1 MAPRSTHSSTDHTFG
16 VLLKQLR
23 KRAGMTQGD
32 LAAALGYSI
41 ALISSLEKAQRRPD
55 LQAVSE
61 RFIPAL
67 GLQDDPAMAAALIEQ
82 AALARGERPPAS
94 ITLQR
99 TTQLVVTETFT
110 NKASRLP
117 SQPAAL
123 LGRDQ
128 AVQALCN
135 RLQGHSGRL
144 LTLVGPPGV
153 GKTRLALE
161 VARHLESF
169 FKDGARFVPLAALVD
184 SELVAAA
191 IADELELVDT
201 GKQTAQQ
208 RLLQGLRQK
217 ELLLLLDNFEQI
229 IAAAPLLATLLA
241 ECPKL
246 CLLVTSRERL
256 HLRAEQRF
264 PVPPL
269 PATVASALFIQRAE
283 AVAPDFV
290 ASPENHAT
298 IQKICHLVDYLPL
311 AIELSASW
319 VHLLSCAEIAWEI
332 EHNLH
337 FLTST
342 LRDIPERHR
351 SLYTVFEHSWGLLS
365 PEEQRL
371 FAQLSVFRGK
381 FTREAAVYVADASL
395 SVLSALVDKSLLYR
409 NLTGEFEMHEYAR
422 QFAAAKLTERND
434 LQESRARHETYFT
447 AQAQEELHR
456 LRTTLSHVLDSSEN
470 VADATDKAAA
480 SLVSTRSKQKALRIL
495 MLSWE
500 YPPFITGGSGKHV
513 ADLISALGQVV
524 LDDRPL
530 LIDVLAP
537 RFAGGELEEQITPA
551 ITAFRVDVYLVPP
564 YPVSGLIA
572 GLVPIVERANGL
584 IQQHH
589 YDLIHIQDWRF
600 AKIGTALK
608 YRWHLPLLAT
618 FHLIERK
625 RYQQDPPAEIDQI
638 EQFERELCTEAKQ
651 LIVCSQFMRQ
661 QLNAHLGAPLDK
673 IKVIANGIKVKRK
686 EDYPPEELSLL
697 RQQYAPQA
705 QKLLLF
711 IGPAILEKGLPV
723 LIRAMPHIL
732 ADHPGTRLLVVG
744 KYSDKIHSL
753 SYELHVDK
761 SIDFLGHVSDYHR
774 DCLYQI
780 VDAMIIPSLYEPFGR
795 VALEAM
801 AFGCNVIASN
811 VGGLAEV
818 VNHRENGL
826 TSQPN
831 DPQSIRQ
838 AVHLLFIDPAA
849 AQQRRIRALDEIH
862 ISYQWDNIAMQTA
875 QVYQI
880 CCTTT
885 SAINHAT

>member
-1 MAPRSTHSSTDHTFG
+1 MAPRTTHHPTSITFG
-16 VLLKQLR
+16 VLLKRLR

-41 ALISSLEKAQRRPD
+41 ALISSLEMAQRRPD
-55 LQAVSE
+55 LQAVTE

-67 GLQDDPAMAAALIEQ
+67 GLQDDPHLAAALIEQ

-99 TTQLVVTETFT
+99 TTQVTLQEEYTVT
-110 NKASRLP
+110 RPPLP
-117 SQPAAL
+117 TPPTAL
-123 LGRDQ
+123 LGRAAEVNQ
-128 AVQALCN
+128 LCN
-135 RLQGHSGRL
+135 RLLGHSGRL

-153 GKTRLALE
+153 GKTTLALA
-161 VARHLESF
+161 VATQIQHHYC
-169 FKDGARFVPLAALVD
+169 DGARFVPLAAVNNPLVMATTIIGV
-184 SELVAAA
+184 VAPG
-191 IADELELVDT
+191 DT
-201 GKQTAQQ
+201 SANPPES
-208 RLLQGLRQK
+208 RLI
-217 ELLLLLDNFEQI
+217 ELLRHRALLLVLDNLEQI
-229 IAAAPLLATLLA
+229 EDAAPLIATILA
-241 ECPKL
+241 ECPAVTIL
-246 CLLVTSRERL
+246 ATSRERL

-264 PVPPL
+264 KVPPL
-269 PATVASALFIQRAE
+269 PVAVASELFIQRAQ
-283 AVAPDFV
+283 AVDPDFV
-290 ASPENHAT
+290 ASSENQAI
-298 IQKICHLVDYLPL
+298 IQKICYLVDYLPL

-351 SLYTVFEHSWGLLS
+351 SLYIVFDHSWRLLS
-365 PEEQRL
+365 PEEQRI

-381 FTREAAVYVADASL
+381 FTRESAAYVADASL
-395 SVLSALVDKSLLYR
+395 SALSALVHKSLLHR
-409 NLTGEFEMHEYAR
+409 NLAGEFETHEYAR
-422 QFAAAKLTERND
+422 QFAAAKLVERKE
-434 LQESRARHETYFT
+434 LQATRERHETYFT
-447 AQAQEELHR
+447 AQAQEELQR
-456 LRTTLSHVLDSSEN
+456 LRATLSHVLDSREN
-470 VADATDKAAA
+470 IPGVTDKSAA
-480 SLVSTRSKQKALRIL
+480 SSVLSLSKQRALRIL

-513 ADLISALGQVV
+513 ADLVPALGQVV

-551 ITAFRVDVYLVPP
+551 ITAFRVDVHLVPP

-600 AKIGTALK
+600 AKLGTALK
-608 YRWHLPLLAT
+608 YRWHLPLIAT
-618 FHLIERK
+618 FHSIERK
-625 RYQQDPPAEIDQI
+625 RYQQDPPTEIDQI

-651 LIVCSQFMRQ
+651 IIVCSQFMRQ
-661 QLNAHLGAPLDK
+661 QLNAHLDAPLDK

-753 SYELHVDK
+753 AYELHVDK

-818 VNHRENGL
+818 VKHRENGL
-826 TSQPN
+826 TNQPN

-885 SAINHAT
+885 STINHAT

>member
-1 MAPRSTHSSTDHTFG
+1 MALRSTHRSTDLTFG
-16 VLLKQLR
+16 DLLKQLR

-41 ALISSLEKAQRRPD
+41 ALISGLEKAKRRPD
-55 LQAVSE
+55 LKAVME

-67 GLQDDPAMAAALIEQ
+67 GLQNDPHLAASLIEQ
-82 AALARGERPPAS
+82 AALARGERSPTS

-99 TTQLVVTETFT
+99 TTQLVAAETFT
-110 NKASRLP
+110 NKPSRLP
-117 SQPAAL
+117 IQPTAL

-128 AVQALCN
+128 VLQTLCN
-135 RLQGHSGRL
+135 RLQGHGGRL

-161 VARHLESF
+161 VARRLEPF
-169 FKDGARFVPLAALVD
+169 FKDGVSFVPLAALVD
-184 SELVAAA
+184 PELVAAV
-191 IADELELVDT
+191 IADALELVNT

-208 RLLQGLRQK
+208 RLLQGMRHK
-217 ELLLLLDNFEQI
+217 EFLLLLDNFEQI
-229 IAAAPLLATLLA
+229 IAAVPLLATLLA

-246 CLLVTSRERL
+246 YLLVTSRERL

-264 PVPPL
+264 LVPPL
-269 PATVASALFIQRAE
+269 PATVASELFIQRAQ
-283 AVAPDFV
+283 AVDPDFI
-290 ASPENHAT
+290 ASSENQVI
-298 IQKICHLVDYLPL
+298 IQKICYLVDCLPL

-319 VHLLSCAEIAWEI
+319 VHLLSCTEIAWEI

-351 SLYTVFEHSWGLLS
+351 SLYIVFAHSWRLLS
-365 PEEQRL
+365 PEEQRI

-381 FTREAAVYVADASL
+381 FTRESAAYVADASL
-395 SVLSALVDKSLLYR
+395 SALSALVDKSLLYR
-409 NLTGEFEMHEYAR
+409 NPAGEFETHEYTR
-422 QFAAAKLTERND
+422 QFAAAKLVECNE
-434 LQESRARHETYFT
+434 LQATRERHESYFT
-447 AQAQEELHR
+447 AQAQEELQR
-456 LRTTLSHVLDSSEN
+456 LRATLSHVLDSREN
-470 VADATDKAAA
+470 ISGVTDKPTVG
-480 SLVSTRSKQKALRIL
+480 SVLLLSKQRALRIL

-500 YPPFITGGSGKHV
+500 YPPFIIGGSGKHV
-513 ADLISALGQVV
+513 ADLVSALGQVV

-537 RFAGGELEEQITPA
+537 RFAGGELEEQLSPA
-551 ITAFRVDVYLVPP
+551 VTAFRVAVPMAP
-564 YPVSGLIA
+564 PDPVSSLIPGLAPIA
-572 GLVPIVERANGL
+572 ERATGL
-584 IQQHH
+584 IQQHN

-600 AKIGTALK
+600 ANLGIALK
-608 YRWHLPLLAT
+608 YRWHLPLIAT

-651 LIVCSQFMRQ
+651 IIVCSRFMRQ
-661 QLNAHLGAPLDK
+661 ELNAHLGAQLDK

-697 RQQYAPQA
+697 RQQYAPQG

-753 SYELHVDK
+753 AYELHVDK

-818 VNHRENGL
+818 VKHRENGL
-826 TSQPN
+826 TNQPN

-849 AQQRRIRALDEIH
+849 AQQQRVRALDEIH
-862 ISYQWDNIAMQTA
+862 TLYQWDKIAVQTA

-885 SAINHAT
+885 NTLNHVR